1 MVVEADT
8 KKFLKVC
15 ATNMFV
21 TCNILNAHEGKLLI
35 LLVSGGELT
44 EVSSYIDPSL
54 HKGQTYKSH

>member
-1 MVVEADT
+1 MGVEADT
-8 KKFLKVC
+8 KTFLKAC

-21 TCNILNAHEGKLLI
+21 TCNVLNVHEGKLLI

-54 HKGQTYKSH
+54 HKGKMDKSH